1 MSDKVN
7 GLITCDLV
15 CLGVPSPKG
24 FRSYVDWLEA
34 CTGKHVVGYRH
45 RGHTPWG
52 LYEERAVYDDGTF
65 EEATVRTRA
74 WKRVWNKMMLRP
86 SCLACSYHSII
97 RPGDLSM
104 GDYWGIERAHP
115 GIADDTGVSCLF
127 ANTAHGLRFLK
138 GAAHSLNLVAS
149 APSLCANPEQPML
162 LHPPRASR
170 LHDGFWESLVRDGF
184 GAACKNVGALGA
196 KRSLKDAAH
205 LVFHTGGKGAERD
218 RRESVGMDASIDLD
232 RVQEEE
238 FPLVFAAKHR
248 SDEVREKSS
257 SGGMFYALADY
268 MIGQGGVVYGCAFD
282 DGLEARHIRCET
294 LEECERCMGSKYSQ
308 SDMGSTIAM
317 VSADLS
323 SGRPVLFTG
332 TPCQVDAV
340 RHACGEMGGGLLTAD
355 LICHG
360 VPSPGLFAAH
370 LRFLERRLGCKV
382 VAYNHRPKNR
392 GWGHCEAVACDDGS
406 VHQGSRMVE
415 SWKRLFYGNR
425 MLRPSCYA
433 CPYTTSNRSS
443 DVTIADFWG
452 IERTRIAAFS
462 DDLGV
467 SLVLANT
474 PKGLDA
480 AKRCDI
486 DARRSSLEEALPG
499 NPMLSRPTSCTQP
512 REPVWEALCS
522 DGYDGMMKRFRFL
535 PTRVRF
541 AGDRFKRFLHRL

>member
-1 MSDKVN
+1 MSDKAN

-24 FRSYVDWLEA
+24 FRSYVEWLEA
-34 CTGKHVVGYRH
+34 CTGKRVVGYRH

-52 LYEERAVYDDGTF
+52 LYEERAVCDDGSF

-86 SCLACSYHSII
+86 SCLECAYHSVV

-104 GDYWGIERAHP
+104 GDYWGVERAHP
-115 GIADDTGVSCLF
+115 GIADDRGVSCLF
-127 ANTAHGLRFLK
+127 ANTANGLRFLK
-138 GAAHSLNLVAS
+138 GASHSLNLVDS
-149 APSLCANPEQPML
+149 SSSLCANPEQPML
-162 LHPPRASR
+162 CHPPQASR
-170 LHDGFWESLVRDGF
+170 LHDGFWEALVEDGF
-184 GAACKNVGALGA
+184 GAACESVGVLGA
-196 KRSLKDAAH
+196 RRSLKDAV
-205 LVFHTGGKGAERD
+205 LPVLRSRGGRKGFEG
-218 RRESVGMDASIDLD
+218 EEGVGMDASIDLD
-232 RVQEEE
+232 HVRDED

-248 SDEVREKSS
+248 SDEVRAKSS

-282 DGLEARHIRCET
+282 DDLKARHVRCET

-308 SDMGSTIAM
+308 SDMGSTIAL

-323 SGRPVLFTG
+323 SSRPVLFTG

-370 LRFLERRLGCKV
+370 LRFLERRLGRKV

-392 GWGHCEAVACDDGS
+392 GWRHCEAVTCDDGN
-406 VHQGSRMVE
+406 VQQGSRMVE

-452 IERTRIAAFS
+452 IERTGIAAFS

-474 PKGLDA
+474 PMGFDA
-480 AKRCDI
+480 TKRCEI
-486 DARRSSLEEALPG
+486 DACISSLEEALPG
-499 NPMLSRPTSCTQP
+499 NPMLSRPSSCAQP
-512 REPVWEALCS
+512 RELVWESLCS

-535 PTRVRF
+535 PTRARF
-541 AGDRFKRFLHRL
+541 AGARVKRLLHRL